1 MIFFLVVI
9 IISAIIHEYSHG
21 WTADML
27 GDPTARYAGRLT
39 LNPKVHMDFFGTFLM
54 PLVLFVVTSTAG
66 RPMLFASA
74 KPVPFN
80 PYNLKNQK
88 WGPALVA
95 IAGPL
100 SNLTLA
106 FVFGMLIRF
115 VPVTNVF
122 TYNMSLLFSVIV
134 YANVLLAVF
143 NLMPIPPLDGSKV
156 LYAVLPD
163 SMWKVKETLE
173 KFGFIF
179 LIIFIFT
186 LSSVLTPVISF
197 VYTLFVGSVGLF

>member
-1 MIFFLVVI
+1 
-9 IISAIIHEYSHG
+9 
-21 WTADML
+21 
-27 GDPTARYAGRLT
+27 
-39 LNPKVHMDFFGTFLM
+39 
-54 PLVLFVVTSTAG
+54 
-66 RPMLFASA
+66 MLFASA